1 MTTKRNKPIEKS
13 ETSVPERVN
22 NVLFNM
28 PSICDET
35 VSEFTSASGL
45 QGWMVDGIVKK
56 TKNYNL
62 SCLSYIV
69 QVLEEKSAIMNMIR
83 ALSVLASDMIS

>member
-1 MTTKRNKPIEKS
+1 MTTKRNRPIEKS

-22 NVLFNM
+22 NVLFKM
-28 PSICDET
+28 LSICDET

-45 QGWMVDGIVKK
+45 HGWMVERIVKK
-56 TKNYNL
+56 AKNYNL

-83 ALSVLASDMIS
+83 ALSVLA